1 MTVFYHIRN
10 LLLQPGAQWAA
21 IASENKSIKTVFRE
35 FVFPL
40 LMLIAV
46 CVLLGSVLFA
56 SRIDFSAIYVV
67 KRIFLLLAS
76 LSAGLYLSA
85 FLINTTMIHLCQR
98 NMQGVFALMAY
109 SSGIAML
116 LIAMVELVP
125 FPYLKELMVLAFYSI
140 FLYWCGIP
148 AILDIPA
155 GKRGAFIVL
164 SVIVA
169 AAGYALP
176 FFLFSKILN
185 AI

>member
-1 MTVFYHIRN
+1 MDVFYHIRN
-10 LLLQPGAQWAA
+10 LLIQPSVQWAA
-21 IASENKSIKTVFRE
+21 IASENKSIKRVFCG

-40 LMLIAV
+40 LLLIAV

-56 SRIDFSAIYVV
+56 SRIDFSAVSVV
-67 KRIFLLLAS
+67 KRMLLLFAS

-98 NMQGVFALMAY
+98 NIQGVFALMAY
-109 SSGIAML
+109 SSSVAML
-116 LIAMVELVP
+116 LIAMVELLP
-125 FPYLKELMVLAFYSI
+125 FPYLKELLVLMFYSV
-140 FLYWCGIP
+140 FLYWRGIP

-164 SVIVA
+164 SVVTS

>member
-1 MTVFYHIRN
+1 MNVFYHIRN
-10 LLLQPGAQWAA
+10 LLLQPNVQWAA
-21 IASENKSIKTVFRE
+21 IASENKDIKSVFRG

-40 LMLIAV
+40 LLLIAV
-46 CVLLGSVLFA
+46 CVLLGSILFA
-56 SRIDFSAIYVV
+56 SRIEFSAVYVV
-67 KRIFLLLAS
+67 KRIALLLCS

-85 FLINTTMIHLCQR
+85 FLINTTMIHLCPR
-98 NMQGVFALMAY
+98 NMRGVFSLMAY

-125 FPYLKELMVLAFYSI
+125 FPYLKELLVLAFYSI
-140 FLYWCGIP
+140 FLYGCGIP

-164 SVIVA
+164 SVVVA

-176 FFLFSKILN
+176 FFLFGKILN